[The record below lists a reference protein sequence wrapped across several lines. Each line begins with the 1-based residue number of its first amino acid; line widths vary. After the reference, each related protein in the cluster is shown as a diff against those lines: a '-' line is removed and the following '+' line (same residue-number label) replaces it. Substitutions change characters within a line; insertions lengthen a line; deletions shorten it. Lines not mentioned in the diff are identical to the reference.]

1 MSTADLKDCRFSL
14 ANLGGPPA
22 RHRPKSPLRAHLLPA
37 ESIQHEMSHFN
48 TRGDKNLTW
57 DQIKGT
63 FLVGIVGLFLL
74 PSWEL
79 LACNLR
85 NWERKRQN
93 SAAREQPYPPAV
105 SKADTLPWIL
115 KSSSIFSSLH
125 LEAARVSPF
134 HQKKAVASGWT
145 GSWGVMLSLR
155 SFCPQMTLSCLR

>member
-1 MSTADLKDCRFSL
+1 MGHLLDTVPR
-14 ANLGGPPA
+14 A
-22 RHRPKSPLRAHLLPA
+22 RHHPCPPRAHLLPA
-37 ESIQHEMSHFN
+37 EFIQHEMSHFN

-63 FLVGIVGLFLL
+63 FLDGIVGLFLL

-79 LACNLR
+79 LACNMR

-105 SKADTLPWIL
+105 SKADTLTWIL

-125 LEAARVSPF
+125 LEAARVSHF

-145 GSWGVMLSLR
+145 GSRGVLLSLR